1 MAECL
6 QLLEAFMAVTVES
19 VDAAICSIQE
29 NGQSF
34 TLDGVTYNAATL
46 STLYQYRDTLLNQEA
61 RASGARPV
69 FRAVNLSGMGY

>member
-1 MAECL
+1 
-6 QLLEAFMAVTVES
+6 MAVTVDS
-19 VDAAICSIQE
+19 IDAAITSIQD

-46 STLYQYRDTLLNQEA
+46 STLYQYRDKLKDEAA
-61 RASGARPV
+61 RASGARPL